1 MTMLIKAWWSKK
13 ILMES
18 TLQQLQKLERD
29 DDDDEEFGHT
39 PVFQTGDLVEFKDG
53 FGECVRLEG
62 TRALVCSW
70 KPAETNVLKIGTQL
84 HWIAKSS
91 ICRALA
97 FKKLGDGVH
106 VWVIASAV

>member
-1 MTMLIKAWWSKK
+1 M
-13 ILMES
+13 
-18 TLQQLQKLERD
+18 QL
-29 DDDDEEFGHT
+29 
-39 PVFQTGDLVEFKDG
+39 KDG

-62 TRALVCSW
+62 TRALVCLW
-70 KPAETNVLKIGTQL
+70 LPADANLLKIGTQL
-84 HWIAKSS
+84 SWVDKSS

>member
-1 MTMLIKAWWSKK
+1 MTEAWWSKK
-13 ILMES
+13 VLLES
-18 TLQQLQKLERD
+18 TLQQLQKLEQND
-29 DDDDEEFGHT
+29 NDDDEDAAT
-39 PVFQTGDLVEFKDG
+39 FQTGDLVQLKDG

-62 TRALVCSW
+62 TRALVCLW
-70 KPAETNVLKIGTQL
+70 LPADTNLLKIGTQL
-84 HWIAKSS
+84 SWVGKSS